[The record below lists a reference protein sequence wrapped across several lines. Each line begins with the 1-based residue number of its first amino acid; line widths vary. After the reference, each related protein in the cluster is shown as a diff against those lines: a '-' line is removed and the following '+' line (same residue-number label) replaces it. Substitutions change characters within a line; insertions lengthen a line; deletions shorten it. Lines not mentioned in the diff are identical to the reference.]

1 MKNFTTIAGLRPSL
15 LITALTLASASL
27 ATATAAPLGPVKV
40 DNGVMHWA
48 DGSEVA
54 LFGVN
59 YSAPF
64 AYGYR
69 SLKRLGVDH
78 KAAIRMDVAHMARL
92 GLDAYRVHLWDR
104 ELADDEGNLLQN
116 EHLELFDYLLSELE
130 KHQIKVIITPIAW
143 WGSGYP
149 EPDPVET
156 GFARHYSKKQM
167 NEVPAAIAAQH
178 RYLAQ
183 LMAHKNPL
191 TGKTY
196 GQDPNI
202 IVFELFNEPKHGQAP
217 ANSAAYIQGLID
229 VVRQAGVSKP
239 LFYNT
244 SEQGNQPDFAKALC
258 ETSIDGVAFQWYP
271 TGLLKYSA
279 INGNMLSAVAAYY
292 NPFADIAAC
301 QNKAKMV
308 YEFDAADV
316 AASTM
321 YPAMARS
328 FRSAGMQWATQFAY
342 DAAYA
347 AHTNSEYNTHY
358 LNLLYTPSK
367 AISLMIAGQQFRQWP
382 RQQQAAAYPASNTAG
397 NVTLDPQADVA
408 LLQSHSQ
415 LLYSNSTAATAK
427 NIKQLTQIA
436 GVGSSALVQYQ
447 GNGAYFLD
455 KQQDGLWRLEVY
467 PDVLELQD
475 PYQNSSLRREARRL
489 YSASRSIKVQLP
501 DLGQSYQLKAINA
514 GNNSSQ
520 QAKAG
525 TVQVQP
531 GVYLLAKTA
540 AQLSSAAV
548 DNSYLVP
555 ETRTTSLGVEHQ
567 NLREAA
573 LKHQLPLSFRIGSTV
588 APEKV
593 ELLVR
598 YQGDRQFTTLPL
610 QASNTGF
617 GGDYQLQLNTTEQ
630 FNRPGVIEYALVVT
644 ENGKQRSFPGN
655 AEGNPQD
662 WDFVQPQAYWQT
674 RLVEAGLP
682 VRLFSAALDQSA
694 SQYPQQAS
702 VEPRWLTTSD
712 SMALQLGISDIKT
725 QPAAAIPLL
734 KTTLSPNLKLSA
746 YGLQGYNSLSVKLRS
761 YQPQRLQLAL
771 LDADG
776 LAHGA
781 EFEVKAGW
789 QQVLIPLSQ
798 LKPVDTVL
806 PQAYPT
812 FSSPLLPASQVQPKP
827 LQLNQLQGLQLQLLR
842 QSGQSGWQGVELAEV
857 SLLKR

>member
-1 MKNFTTIAGLRPSL
+1 MKNLTNTHWLRPSL
-15 LITALTLASASL
+15 LITALALASAAAL
-27 ATATAAPLGPVKV
+27 ATPTGPVKV
-40 DNGVMHWA
+40 DNGVMRWA

-78 KAAIRMDVAHMARL
+78 KAAIRMDVAHMKRL

-116 EHLELFDYLLSELE
+116 EHLELFDYLLAELE

-156 GFARHYSKKQM
+156 GFARHYSKNQM

-178 RYLAQ
+178 RYLTQ
-183 LMAHKNPL
+183 LLAHKNPL

-196 GQDPNI
+196 AQDPNI
-202 IVFELFNEPKHGQAP
+202 IAFELFNEPKHGQAP
-217 ANSAAYIQGLID
+217 AKSAAYIQGLID
-229 VVRQAGVSKP
+229 VVRKAGVTKP

-279 INGNMLSAVAAYY
+279 INGNMLGAVAAYH
-292 NPFADIAAC
+292 NPFAAIDAC
-301 QNKAKMV
+301 QSKAKMV

-328 FRSAGMQWATQFAY
+328 FRTAGMQWATQFAY

-347 AHTNSEYNTHY
+347 AQTNSEYNTHY

-367 AISLMIAGQQFRQWP
+367 AISLMIAAEQFRQWP
-382 RQQQAAAYPASNTAG
+382 RLQHPAAYPASNTAG
-397 NVTLDPQADVA
+397 HVTLDPQTDVA
-408 LLQSHSQ
+408 LLQSDSQ
-415 LLYSNSTAATAK
+415 LLYSNSTNATAK
-427 NIKQLTQIA
+427 DIRQLTQIA

-489 YSASRSIKVQLP
+489 YSTSRSITVQLP
-501 DLGQSYQLKAINA
+501 DLGHSYQLNAINT
-514 GNNSSQ
+514 GNSSKQ

-540 AQLSSAAV
+540 AQLGSAAV
-548 DNSYLVP
+548 DNSYLLP
-555 ETRTTSLGVEHQ
+555 ETRTTSLDVEHQ

-573 LKHQLPLSFRIGSTV
+573 LKQQLPLSFRIGSTV

-598 YQGDRQFTTLPL
+598 YQGDRQFTALPL
-610 QASNTGF
+610 HSASSGF
-617 GGDYQLQLNTTEQ
+617 SGDYQLNLNTTDQ
-630 FNRPGVIEYALVVT
+630 FNRPGVLEYALVVT
-644 ENGKQRSFPGN
+644 AEGKQRSFPGN
-655 AEGNPQD
+655 AEGSPQD
-662 WDFVQPQAYWQT
+662 WDFVQTQAYWQT
-674 RLVEAGLP
+674 RLVEPGLP
-682 VRLFSAALDQSA
+682 VRLFSAALDQSV

-702 VEPRWLTTSD
+702 VEPRWLTTAEA
-712 SMALQLGISDIKT
+712 MALQLGIADIKA
-725 QPAAAIPLL
+725 QPTDAVPLL
-734 KTTLSPNLKLSA
+734 KTTLSPNLKLDRFA
-746 YGLQGYNSLSVKLRS
+746 LQGYNSLSVKLRS
-761 YQPQRLQLAL
+761 YQPQQLRLAL
-771 LDADG
+771 LDQDG

-781 EFEVKAGW
+781 EFAVKTGW

-798 LKPVDTVL
+798 LKPVDTLL

-812 FSSPLLPASQVQPKP
+812 FSSPLLPANQVQPQP

>member
-1 MKNFTTIAGLRPSL
+1 MKQRKTTAWRPSL
-15 LITALTLASASL
+15 LLTALAFASATAV
-27 ATATAAPLGPVKV
+27 ATPTAAPTGPVKV

-116 EHLELFDYLLSELE
+116 EHLELFDYLLAELE

-156 GFARHYSKKQM
+156 GFARHYSKNQM
-167 NEVPAAIAAQH
+167 NEVPKAIAAQH

-183 LMAHKNPL
+183 LMAHQNPL

-196 GQDPNI
+196 AQDPNI
-202 IVFELFNEPKHGQAP
+202 IAFELFNEPKHGQAP
-217 ANSAAYIQGLID
+217 AQSAAYIQGLID
-229 VVRQAGVSKP
+229 VVRQAGVTKP

-328 FRSAGMQWATQFAY
+328 FRTAGMQWATQFAY

-367 AISLMIAGQQFRQWP
+367 AISLMIAAEQFRQWP
-382 RQQQAAAYPASNTAG
+382 RLQQPAAYPASNKAG
-397 NVTLDPQADVA
+397 HVTLDPQADVA
-408 LLQSHSQ
+408 LLQSDSQ
-415 LLYSNSTAATAK
+415 LLYSNSTDASAK
-427 NIKQLTQIA
+427 NIRQLKQIA

-455 KQQDGLWRLEVY
+455 KQQDGLWRLELY

-489 YSASRSIKVQLP
+489 YSASRSITVQLP

-514 GNNSSQ
+514 GNSSKQ

-525 TVQVQP
+525 TVQIQP
-531 GVYLLAKTA
+531 GVYLLAKTTD
-540 AQLSSAAV
+540 QLNSAAV
-548 DNSYLVP
+548 DNTYLLP
-555 ETRTTSLGVEHQ
+555 ESKTSNLEVEHHSV
-567 NLREAA
+567 REAA
-573 LKHQLPLSFRIGSTV
+573 LKQGLPLSLRLGSSK

-598 YQGDRQFTTLPL
+598 YQGDQQFTALPL
-610 QASNTGF
+610 HSASSGF
-617 GGDYQLQLNTTEQ
+617 SGDYQLELNTTEQ
-630 FNRPGVIEYALVVT
+630 FNRPGVLEYALVVT
-644 ENGKQRSFPGN
+644 ENGKQQSFPGN
-655 AEGNPQD
+655 AQGSPQD
-662 WDFVQPQAYWQT
+662 WDFVQTQAYWQT

-694 SQYPQQAS
+694 SQYPQQAT
-702 VEPRWLTTSD
+702 VIPKWLTTSEG
-712 SMALQLGISDIKT
+712 MALQLGIADIKAQAT
-725 QPAAAIPLL
+725 DAVPLL
-734 KTTLSPNLKLSA
+734 KTTLSPNLKLDRFA
-746 YGLQGYNSLSVKLRS
+746 LQGYNSLSVKLRS
-761 YQPQRLQLAL
+761 YQPQQLRLAL

-781 EFEVKAGW
+781 EFAVKAGW

-798 LKPVDTVL
+798 LKSVDTLL

-812 FSSPLLPASQVQPKP
+812 FSSPLLPAAQSSQP